1 MVGEIKE
8 PKIHALFGPLTK
20 QKELKNAVTAQT
32 LLKVKER
39 MTNHPHFII
48 ITHVD
53 DNPTLIQA
61 QRFLALTNE
70 ADLSDEEFEAQI
82 TSEESIKHGYVET
95 WECMSGDV
103 LLFNEE
109 AKLLDLSLNHA
120 ATMVFHENGGS
131 LIDFILGPAILI
143 TKTARIPDKNGE
155 LSW

>member
-1 MVGEIKE
+1 
-8 PKIHALFGPLTK
+8 
-20 QKELKNAVTAQT
+20 
-32 LLKVKER
+32 
-39 MTNHPHFII
+39 
-48 ITHVD
+48 
-53 DNPTLIQA
+53 
-61 QRFLALTNE
+61 
-70 ADLSDEEFEAQI
+70 
-82 TSEESIKHGYVET
+82 
-95 WECMSGDV
+95 MSGDV